1 MKVVVALNNIHFLR
15 VLGKSL
21 RNNAP
26 PTILFNTSSW
36 YFLQY
41 HQRYL
46 FQYSTL
52 STHVST
58 SLTLPILTHHP
69 RCYLTLARRL
79 RNPRQHVNHT
89 GTSLKLA
96 RHQSKH
102 TIHASMPP
110 THVHHPRYPS
120 QHEQHGISQLFY
132 KLHQYHN
139 IQKSQLFTTLMVARD

>member
-1 MKVVVALNNIHFLR
+1 MKVVVALNSIHCLR

-26 PTILFNTSSW
+26 PRILSNTSSW

-41 HQRYL
+41 HQRYSL
-46 FQYSTL
+46 QYATH

-58 SLTLPILTHHP
+58 SLTLPILAYHP
-69 RCYLTLARRL
+69 RWHLTLARHL

-89 GTSLKLA
+89 GTSLTLA
-96 RHQSKH
+96 RYQSKH
-102 TIHASMPP
+102 TTHASMPP
-110 THVHHPRYPS
+110 THVHHPRHLS
-120 QHEQHGISQLFY
+120 QHEQHRISQLFY

-139 IQKSQLFTTLMVARD
+139 IQKSQLFTMLMVARD